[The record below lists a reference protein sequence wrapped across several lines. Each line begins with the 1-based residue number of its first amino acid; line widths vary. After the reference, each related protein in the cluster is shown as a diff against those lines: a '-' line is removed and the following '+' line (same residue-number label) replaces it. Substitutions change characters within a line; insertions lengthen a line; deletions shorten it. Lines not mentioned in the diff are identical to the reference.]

1 MVFNKFNMFY
11 NMIKECEKYYL
22 VEIQGVKTPIRHK
35 YTNLHDEW
43 LLPDG
48 SLMTEDQVAEAMPQ
62 ISESTRIT
70 DASIY
75 QKLID
80 IYEKV
85 KSISDDTGTIK
96 EGIDLLKEDSALIKD
111 DIALIKED
119 TAILK
124 TNVSSIVEG
133 IGDIKTV
140 LDYINGEVV

>member
-1 MVFNKFNMFY
+1 
-11 NMIKECEKYYL
+11 MIKECEKYYL
-22 VEIQGVKTPIRHK
+22 VEIEGVKTPIRYK

-48 SLMTEDQVAEAMPQ
+48 SLMTEGQIAEAMPQ
-62 ISESTRIT
+62 ISESARIT
-70 DASIY
+70 YASIY

-96 EGIDLLKEDSALIKD
+96 EGIDLIKEDSALIKD

-119 TAILK
+119 IANIK
-124 TNVSSIVEG
+124 TNVLSIVEG
-133 IGDIKTV
+133 IRGR
-140 LDYINGEVV
+140 